1 MAKEFDVSQY
11 RLLEAILKLPFGPGN
26 RAGKEDSEAD

>member
-11 RLLEAILKLPFGPGN
+11 RLLKAILILPQGPGN
-26 RAGKEDSEAD
+26 RAGKEESRI